1 MIELVLVFLLG
12 MLCAGL
18 IWLLVLPAVWR
29 RAERLTRERIE
40 RALPLN
46 TNEILA
52 ERDRERAAFAV
63 QRLTLDAQA
72 ETTQAGIVQAKA
84 EVGRLVAREAEL
96 LGRIALL
103 ERTLEQRTGEI
114 SMLEAQS
121 AERGATI
128 ARLTGESEAAL
139 ADIQRLEGAEADLKT
154 RLAQAQLLA
163 ETERRQRDEAEV
175 LLASAR
181 AAEGEARARALAL
194 REEMLTRQHDM
205 REGERT
211 LSS

>member
-63 QRLTLDAQA
+63 QRLALDAHA

-84 EVGRLVAREAEL
+84 EVGRLVTREAEL

-114 SMLEAQS
+114 STLEAQS

-194 REEMLTRQHDM
+194 REEMLNRQHDM